1 MNDLDFQR
9 KSLPNEPGI
18 YQFKNKEKEII
29 YIGKAKDLKKRVS
42 SYFSSKKYN
51 DPYYEEKIQD
61 LVNRIHIIDYIVTE
75 NEKEAL
81 ILENILIKKHHPRF
95 NVFMRDSK
103 SYPWVMITYSE
114 DFPRIK
120 IMRNPQHFNH
130 NNLFLG
136 PYTDKK
142 EIQRILRDLR
152 KIFPYCSCKRK
163 VRKRDRPCL
172 YYQLKLCPG
181 PCIGEISKQAYLENI
196 HRIEMFLKGE
206 TSDLKQQIKKKMKN
220 ASEEQNYEAAA
231 FWRDKLQAIENST
244 TEQHV
249 LLNEELD
256 KDIIGFYS
264 KDHIVS
270 MVIIHIR
277 DGKIT
282 NKSPFSLNLRKK
294 IVQQKDIL
302 NSILEQYYQDTLHN
316 LPDII
321 IVPKFYRNF
330 ELLKEI
336 LRDNKKTIE
345 IRKPIEE
352 NESALMRIANKNAK
366 VMVLQKIEMEEL
378 KEQEKDEY
386 KNILRDIKELLDLP
400 EIPRIIEGFDISNIE
415 GKDATGSM
423 VYFLE
428 GKPYNKYYR
437 HYKIR
442 SKATPDDTGMMKEV
456 IRRRYSKL
464 LEKDWILPNLI
475 LIDGG
480 KGQLN
485 AAVSVLKDL
494 GLFIPVISLAK
505 RLEEIFIPDKKDS
518 IILPD
523 DSSILKL
530 FQKVRDE
537 AHRFAVR
544 LHKKQRQKRF
554 VGSILDD
561 IKGIGPAT
569 RNKLLK
575 EFGSVEGVRNA
586 SMEELTKIVN
596 QRLAEKIIQKF
607 EKKS

>member
-1 MNDLDFQR
+1 
-9 KSLPNEPGI
+9 
-18 YQFKNKEKEII
+18 
-29 YIGKAKDLKKRVS
+29 
-42 SYFSSKKYN
+42 
-51 DPYYEEKIQD
+51 
-61 LVNRIHIIDYIVTE
+61 
-75 NEKEAL
+75 
-81 ILENILIKKHHPRF
+81 
-95 NVFMRDSK
+95 
-103 SYPWVMITYSE
+103 
-114 DFPRIK
+114 
-120 IMRNPQHFNH
+120 
-130 NNLFLG
+130 
-136 PYTDKK
+136 
-142 EIQRILRDLR
+142 
-152 KIFPYCSCKRK
+152 
-163 VRKRDRPCL
+163 
-172 YYQLKLCPG
+172 
-181 PCIGEISKQAYLENI
+181 
-196 HRIEMFLKGE
+196 MFLKGE
-206 TSDLKQQIKKKMKN
+206 TSHLKKQIKKKMKN
-220 ASEEQNYEAAA
+220 ASKEQNYEIAA

-264 KDHIVS
+264 KDQIVS

-277 DGKIT
+277 EGKIT
-282 NKSPFSLNLRKK
+282 NKSPFSLNLRQKL
-294 IVQQKDIL
+294 IQQKDIL

-321 IVPKFYRNF
+321 IVPKFYGDF

-336 LRDNKKTIE
+336 LKDNKKTIK
-345 IRKPIEE
+345 IRKPIEK
-352 NESALMRIANKNAK
+352 NEKALMRIANKNAK

-378 KEQEKDEY
+378 KEQEKDEF
-386 KNILRDIKELLDLP
+386 KSILQDIKELFDLP
-400 EIPRIIEGFDISNIE
+400 EVPRIIEGFDISNIE
-415 GKDATGSM
+415 GKNATGSM

-428 GKPYNKYYR
+428 GKPYKKYYR

-442 SKATPDDTGMMKEV
+442 SKTTPDDPGMMKEV

-464 LEKDWILPNLI
+464 LENDWTLPNLI

-494 GLFIPVISLAK
+494 GLSIPVISLAK

-523 DSSILKL
+523 DSSVLKL
-530 FQKVRDE
+530 FQQVRDE

-544 LHKKQRQKRF
+544 LHKKQRQKKF

-575 EFGSVEGVRNA
+575 KFGSVEGVRNA
-586 SMEELTKIVN
+586 SREELTKIVN
-596 QRLAEKIIQKF
+596 QKLAEKIIQKF